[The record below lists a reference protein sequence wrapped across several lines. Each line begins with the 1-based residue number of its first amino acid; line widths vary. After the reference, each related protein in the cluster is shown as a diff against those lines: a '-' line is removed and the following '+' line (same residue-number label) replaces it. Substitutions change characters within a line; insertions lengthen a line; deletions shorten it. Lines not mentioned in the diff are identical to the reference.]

1 MADADH
7 LLGAL
12 VVTVSVMAFAEIA
25 RPARFLNALTGACL
39 LATPWMF
46 DGGTPLADWGS
57 VSAGLALIALSL
69 PRGRVSGSYGDWN
82 RYLV

>member
-1 MADADH
+1 MAGADH

-12 VVTVSVMAFAEIA
+12 VVTFSVTAFAEIA
-25 RPARFLNALTGACL
+25 RPARFLNALIGACL

-46 DGGTPLADWGS
+46 DGGTTLADWGS
-57 VSAGLALIALSL
+57 VVAGLALIALSL
-69 PRGRVSGSYGDWN
+69 PRGRVSGRYGNWD